1 MTCMFSLFRKRRK
14 SDPSSTDTPRSERQ
28 SGSMSTQATSRRHDV
43 DQLTKDMARATIS
56 SVQTVPLAN
65 SAFIGGFNPA
75 LGNSLPSVPQTQS
88 GQSGRNGV
96 LPASHSS
103 YGTPSWPE
111 HIRSTSAATQ
121 PRPGPLPIPP
131 RMDIVPTSRTMQYA
145 QTLGEDVSAAQPR
158 RPSRPPLVPVDTRP
172 HTDPPRPSIARPP
185 GLDRRVASSPLQ
197 HAPATIISASG
208 PLRPSHQGGRARA
221 ASNPPSPSTLVTTI
235 INDNRCSAFT
245 KAGARCSR
253 VVKQPVSLDAV
264 DPDVEPKQERFCHQ
278 HLKEQL
284 KHTQFPLKGDIWVD
298 FADWIPS
305 YLHPNTQA
313 ALRKEMQRVI
323 SAADEPGYI
332 YVYQYRDL
340 HGPDYLCFKVGRTV
354 TLNKR
359 LGEWEKQCGSRVPH
373 LRHWA
378 PSSVDERDQGIVG
391 GGVKQGKPAAWCH
404 RLERLIH
411 LELADQLRYAPY
423 LDPKYPNI
431 EGERKLAEIPKKAPC
446 SDCGKMH
453 REIFPL
459 PRAPD
464 GPFKDRELENIVI
477 PVVDKWT
484 QFMGIYGD
492 AFNIQE
498 KQLTDGQ

>member
-103 YGTPSWPE
+103 HATPTWTLAHTPADG
-111 HIRSTSAATQ
+111 HSTNIEDYAVRTN
-121 PRPGPLPIPP
+121 PG
-131 RMDIVPTSRTMQYA
+131 
-145 QTLGEDVSAAQPR
+145 
-158 RPSRPPLVPVDTRP
+158 
-172 HTDPPRPSIARPP
+172 
-185 GLDRRVASSPLQ
+185 
-197 HAPATIISASG
+197 
-208 PLRPSHQGGRARA
+208 
-221 ASNPPSPSTLVTTI
+221 
-235 INDNRCSAFT
+235 AFT

-446 SDCGKMH
+446 SDCQHHCPSLRRRLNLTVLTGGKMH